1 MMILKHVSLTSFAL
15 MQQTSSEVS
24 ATDKSY
30 FCTRKPLVPMLLAMK
45 IIPVV
50 IWAIFQTG
58 SDRLCL
64 LNSYIGTTDFYFIH
78 EKKKNKNQF
87 YHKINL

>member
-30 FCTRKPLVPMLLAMK
+30 FCTRKPLVPIATSNENYSSGDLSHIPNWIRQTLPSEQLYWNHRLL
-45 IIPVV
+45 
-50 IWAIFQTG
+50 
-58 SDRLCL
+58 
-64 LNSYIGTTDFYFIH
+64 FYSWG
-78 EKKKNKNQF
+78 KKKKKQES
-87 YHKINL
+87 ILS